1 MQDEWIKE
9 RAAYIRGLKTPN
21 DQQRL
26 LLLLLDKG
34 EQTADDN
41 RKIAVLV
48 KAEKAAERAMK
59 ARANAARIVNADKA
73 AERKARDRELYQC
86 AGLMILAGLV
96 DSTTGNPKLDRGELL
111 GALQELANVPADDA
125 RRADWKRT
133 GDALIARGRAK
144 P

>member
-34 EQTADDN
+34 EKTADDN

-48 KAEKAAERAMK
+48 KAEKAAERALK
-59 ARANAARIVNADKA
+59 ARATAARIVNADKA

-96 DSTTGNPKLDRGELL
+96 DSATGKPKLDRGELL
-111 GALQELANVPADDA
+111 GALQALATAPADDP
-125 RRADWKRT
+125 RRNDWKRA
-133 GDALIARGRAK
+133 GDALLAHGKA
-144 P
+144 PQ

>member
-9 RAAYIRGLKTPN
+9 RAAYIRSLKTPN

-34 EQTADDN
+34 EKTADDN

-48 KAEKAAERAMK
+48 KAEKAAERAIK

-73 AERKARDRELYQC
+73 AERKARDRELYQS

-111 GALQELANVPADDA
+111 GALLELANVPADDP
-125 RRADWKRT
+125 RRTDWKRT
-133 GDALIARGRAK
+133 GDALIAKGKA
-144 P
+144 PQ